1 MITDVIGSAH
11 DPLLPLQRWIR
22 YTQAEL
28 QQVRSDLQHR
38 IEEDNSIRRAQLDSL
53 QVQVRD
59 LAQQQSE
66 TCEHITEIANTIA
79 ELFRQ
84 INTIKQTVQQ
94 SMNDVLRHFDTPA
107 ALPPTP
113 IAATQPESHLL

>member
-28 QQVRSDLQHR
+28 QQIRSDLQYR
-38 IEEDNSIRRAQLDSL
+38 IEEDNSIRRLQQAQLDSL

-66 TCEHITEIANTIA
+66 TCEHITEIARA
-79 ELFRQ
+79 SR
-84 INTIKQTVQQ
+84 
-94 SMNDVLRHFDTPA
+94 
-107 ALPPTP
+107 
-113 IAATQPESHLL
+113 